1 MRAGTGNAKAPIVLA
16 LHRAPL
22 PAARGNPASAA
33 VTKATNQLAQEGY
46 FISQKGKGNSDDD
59 FFMGV
64 GSRKGTGVMK
74 ITLPHYGTAAG
85 LGYVVM
91 EVDNRGF
98 LSLCKAKIRVD
109 SARLL
114 EDNSPVA
121 YTSTVKELLQLEQ
134 EYPGQDPPALDL
146 LKGKYSNNFLKFEYL
161 CITVMLFLKKL
172 FSAVLMHCWKWFTQR
187 VTLCDTKV
195 IMCLF

>member
-22 PAARGNPASAA
+22 PAARGNPATAA
-33 VTKATNQLAQEGY
+33 ITKASNKLAQEGY
-46 FISQKGKGNSDDD
+46 FISQKGKGNDDD

-91 EVDNRGF
+91 EVDNQGF

-114 EDNSPVA
+114 EDNSPAA

-146 LKGKYSNNFLKFEYL
+146 LKGKYSDGFSIFIYH
-161 CITVMLFLKKL
+161 VMLLLKA
-172 FSAVLMHCWKWFTQR
+172 F
-187 VTLCDTKV
+187 
-195 IMCLF
+195 I